1 MITESAVEWYRFT
14 CPQCLTQWVAHYEV
28 RSFTD
33 DTGQPRSFYRCHG
46 LPCEAPAHAEAACP
60 ICHHIPARAELLS
73 QPATDT
79 IPEPP
84 AASRPGQP
92 AIRPPRGGM
101 TVWRQF
107 KFKAVIS
114 LDPAAQLPAAPLPAA
129 QYPAEAHPLMVHA
142 APPGLPGSDRYFPA
156 VIVRDDEQALRPGDS
171 RVIATI
177 SVPDDQASEFFSP
190 GRPFA
195 LWTGTDVG
203 HGTVSRHVFFS

>member
-1 MITESAVEWYRFT
+1 MITENAVEWYRFT
-14 CPQCLTQWVAHYEV
+14 CPQCLTQWVAHYQV
-28 RSFTD
+28 RSSTD
-33 DTGQPRSFYRCHG
+33 DSGTPRSFYRCHG
-46 LPCEAPAHAEAACP
+46 LPCEAPARAQAACP
-60 ICHHIPARAELLS
+60 LCRHIPVRAELLS
-73 QPATDT
+73 QPAADT

-92 AIRPPRGGM
+92 AIRPPHRPL
-101 TVWRQF
+101 TRLRQF

-114 LDPAAQLPAAPLPAA
+114 LDPAAQLPAT
-129 QYPAEAHPLMVHA
+129 QYPAETHSVMVHA
-142 APPGLPGSDRYFPA
+142 SPPGLPGSGRYFPA

-171 RVIATI
+171 GVIVTI
-177 SVPDDQASEFFSP
+177 SVPDDEASEFFSS